1 MFYRKSPRGQNLV
14 EFTLVL
20 MVLVM
25 IAIGAL
31 DLGRVFHTVI
41 TITNSSREGARYLT
55 LHPDDTATGFTGT
68 KNAAMREAQG
78 SLVNLTPSDVSV
90 TYCRQLD
97 TLEGCDSGFPV
108 RVTVSY
114 NFQLI
119 SGLLFSGSVP
129 LTRSTQMIVP

>member
-1 MFYRKSPRGQNLV
+1 MSDRKSQRGQNLV

-20 MVLVM
+20 MILVM

-31 DLGRVFHTVI
+31 DLGRIFHTVI

-55 LHPDDTATGFTGT
+55 LHPDDTGTSFTGT
-68 KNAAMREAQG
+68 KNAAVREAQG
-78 SLVNLTPSDVSV
+78 SMVNLTPSNVSV
-90 TYCRQLD
+90 TYCRQMDLF
-97 TLEGCDSGFPV
+97 EGCDSGFPV

-114 NFQLI
+114 NFELI

-129 LTRSTQMIVP
+129 LTRSTQMLVP